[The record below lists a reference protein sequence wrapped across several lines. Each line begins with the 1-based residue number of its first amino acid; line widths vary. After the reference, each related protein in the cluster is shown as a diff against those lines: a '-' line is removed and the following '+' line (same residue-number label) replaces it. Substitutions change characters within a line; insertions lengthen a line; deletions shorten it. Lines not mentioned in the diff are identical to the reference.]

1 MSGYI
6 LFSEMVEGE
15 PKIFGNWEPYVKTR
29 QVVAAGVV
37 FINHG
42 WFKWQMGHARL
53 FGVLLWDY
61 ERRGCRKFKYNK
73 TLKKH
78 GYCRTHNYRLLST
91 MIENK
96 VLKKDGNGYY
106 CFTSDAALIKKV
118 LTAVRELDR
127 IGSRE
132 MPDRME

>member
-1 MSGYI
+1 
-6 LFSEMVEGE
+6 MVEGE
-15 PKIFGNWEPYVKTR
+15 PNLFRNWEPYMKVR
-29 QVVAAGVV
+29 QVAASGAI

-42 WFKWQMGHARL
+42 WFNWQMGHARL

-61 ERRGCRKFKYNK
+61 ERNGKRKFKYNK

-78 GYCRTHNYRLLST
+78 GYRRTHNYRLLST

-106 CFTSDAALIKKV
+106 SFTSDTALLKKV
-118 LTAVRELDR
+118 LTAVRELDT
-127 IGSRE
+127 IGKRE
-132 MPDRME
+132 ISDGAEQTSQDTAS